1 MGRSFSIVFAAT
13 LVCVGSA
20 AFAATREGT
29 AGPDRLVGTS
39 GNDVLRGRAGPDILS
54 GGRGDD
60 RVVGGAGR
68 DVLRGGP
75 GYDEFNMIAGG
86 ERPSPGRDRIV
97 ARDGGPDQINCGA
110 GRDVALV
117 DVEEDGVFNCE
128 TVIEP

>member
-1 MGRSFSIVFAAT
+1 MVAAT
-13 LVCVGSA
+13 LVCAVGSA
-20 AFAATREGT
+20 AVAATREGS
-29 AGPDRLVGTS
+29 AGPDRMVGTS
-39 GNDVLRGRAGPDILS
+39 GDDVLRGRAGPDILS

-60 RVVGGAGR
+60 RLVGGAGR

-75 GYDEFNMIAGG
+75 GSDEFNMIDGG

-97 ARDGGPDQINCGA
+97 ARDGGPDQVNCGA
-110 GRDVALV
+110 GSDVALV